1 MNMLELLGKKVN
13 EALRSGDLTL
23 EEQAN
28 LKKEWNA
35 IPVKNKPSYGD
46 ET

>member
-13 EALRSGDLTL
+13 EVLQNGELTL
-23 EEQAN
+23 EEQEN

-35 IPVKNKPSYGD
+35 IPIDNKKKNFSN
-46 ET
+46 